1 MIHIDGS
8 FGEGGGAIIRT
19 ATALSALIGKS
30 IHITNIRANRPK
42 KGLAPQ
48 HLTAVKVL
56 SRLTSASY
64 SGLYLGSSEI
74 YFKPGPISGGN
85 YHIDIKTA
93 GSTTLVLQS
102 LMIPSMFADSPVNL
116 VIKGGTDVKWSP
128 LIDYFKNI
136 TLPILRSL
144 GYQANID
151 LIKRGYYPRGGGI
164 IKAEI
169 NPIKQ
174 LKPVNLTKIEFNGI
188 KGISHCSNLPCHVAA
203 RQAEAAIDLLEKKGY
218 KVDIDVQCSGKSL
231 GRGSAIVLWTT
242 GNYPLGGSD
251 VGEPGKRAETVGK
264 NAADELLVHISKN
277 APLDK
282 YMGDQLIPY
291 MAVSGKSTI
300 KTAELTKHLVTNIYV
315 AEKIMNKKF
324 SVKGRLGEPAVIS
337 IE

>member
-1 MIHIDGS
+1 MIAIDGS
-8 FGEGGGAIIRT
+8 YGEGGGAIIRT
-19 ATALSALIGKS
+19 ATALSALTGKP
-30 IHITNIRANRPK
+30 IHISNIRAKRPK

-48 HLTAVKVL
+48 HLTAIKAL
-56 SRLTSASY
+56 SSLTSASC
-64 SGLYLGSSEI
+64 SGLKLGSREI

-102 LMIPSMFADSPVNL
+102 LMIPAMFADSAVNL

-128 LIDYFKNI
+128 SIDYFKNV
-136 TLPILRSL
+136 TLPLLESL

-169 NPIKQ
+169 NPIKN
-174 LKPVNLTKIEFNGI
+174 LRPINLTKIEIDDI
-188 KGISHCSNLPCHVAA
+188 KGISHCSKLPCHIAV
-203 RQAEAAIDLLEKKGY
+203 RQAEAATKILEKKGY
-218 KVDIDVQCSGKSL
+218 KANIDVQCNETSL
-231 GRGSAIVLWTT
+231 GRGSAIVLWAK
-242 GNYPLGGSD
+242 GNHALGGSD
-251 VGEPGKRAETVGK
+251 IGEPGKRAETVGK
-264 NAADELLVHISKN
+264 NAADELLDHISKN

-282 YMGDQLIPY
+282 YMGDQIIPY
-291 MAVSGKSTI
+291 MAVTGKSTI
-300 KTAELTKHLVTNIYV
+300 KTAELTKHTVTNIYV

-324 SVKGRLGEPAVIS
+324 SVKGQLGEPAVIS